1 MYLQTMAIWSH
12 SFSCW
17 QLNQLFWTEHLDLK
31 GLFQAKW
38 FYDSVMDH
46 NRELLVSQ
54 KRQQET
60 ILRLSV
66 VQMSIWQPEGCSFVD
81 TLPNR
86 LQQHCEHCYSKG
98 SKSLAQQGGINWL
111 WEDPEFCSDSEQEW
125 AGKLNCSSRLW
136 KFSLAFSVSL
146 CF

>member
-1 MYLQTMAIWSH
+1 
-12 SFSCW
+12 
-17 QLNQLFWTEHLDLK
+17 
-31 GLFQAKW
+31 
-38 FYDSVMDH
+38 MDH

-60 ILRLSV
+60 ILRLSI

-125 AGKLNCSSRLW
+125 AGKLNCSSRL
-136 KFSLAFSVSL
+136 
-146 CF
+146 